1 MIYTVTPIPNVFPG
15 VHRHLSECEQFGTRH
30 IYLDQLSQVTESDA
44 VIFGAWDPGSYP
56 MAIRRCKARLKAV
69 LFTSPLLQAQMNEP
83 ELSFLDTIL
92 KLRENGVIDFL
103 FFADLE
109 TYEVFKDLVPNV
121 HHLPHPADPKKIE
134 AHIPQDK
141 NHTVWQKT
149 GVFMYLPW
157 GNKNKNQMTQLA
169 AVRLFQRNNPDA
181 NFYANGMGPWV
192 AWADRLQICYHDE
205 GYLPRDIYYTS
216 MFTMK
221 CGLHVTLSESFAYSV
236 LDSFLLEVPVV
247 CSPAIDWAPPSLIV
261 KNPDDPV
268 EIAEL
273 LDKVYNSNNPA
284 YGKAAKKAALL
295 KIEQNN
301 AKVKEVLE
309 TIFS

>member
-1 MIYTVTPIPNVFPG
+1 MIYTVTPAENCFPG
-15 VHRHLSECEQFGTRH
+15 VHRHLSELEQFGTRH
-30 IYLDQLSQVTESDA
+30 IYLDQLNQVTDQDA
-44 VIFGAWDPGSYP
+44 VIFGAWEPNAYP

-83 ELSFLDTIL
+83 ELIFLDTIL
-92 KLRENGVIDFL
+92 KLRENGVIGCI
-103 FFADLE
+103 FFADYG
-109 TYEVFKDLVPNV
+109 TYEVFKDLMPDV

-134 AHIPQDK
+134 PYILEPKDY
-141 NHTVWQKT
+141 TGEQKKDI
-149 GVFMYLPW
+149 FMYLPW

-169 AVRLFQRNNPDA
+169 AVKLFQRNNPDVK
-181 NFYANGMGPWV
+181 FHANGMGSWA
-192 AWADRLQICYHDE
+192 AWADRLKIDYCDQ
-205 GYLPRDIYYTS
+205 GYLQKDFYYAS
-216 MFTMK
+216 IFMK
-221 CGLHVTLSESFAYSV
+221 RCGLHVTLSESFAYGV
-236 LDSFLLEVPVV
+236 LDAFLLETPVV

-284 YGKAAKKAALL
+284 YGKAAKKAALT
-295 KIEQNN
+295 KIEYNN
-301 AKVKEVLE
+301 QKVKEVLD